1 MPVLNDG
8 LTSRISGKPVRTQRC
23 LITFLY
29 IFIVPHSMVYFIEIE
44 SNKLRSYTFGE
55 QRGGGN
61 YTFG

>member
-1 MPVLNDG
+1 MLHIWKTKQNSKVA
-8 LTSRISGKPVRTQRC
+8 IRC

-29 IFIVPHSMVYFIEIE
+29 IFIVPHTIACFIETE

-55 QRGGGN
+55 RRGGEN